1 MSLRGMKQKKCTI
14 HPWNSI
20 WFLMLIPLNWSN
32 YESELPK
39 IQERNSNNSYL
50 IWTTDKLSC
59 WNNVP
64 SNNTKYH
71 IYMMHLVQLLT
82 TCQWHSPSVLSKKRS
97 ALLVF
102 FCFIYFL
109 KFYERMNVFF
119 LQLVFKRQRNGH
131 HTILPWKASEKKC
144 HSRCQTLWGL
154 WGVVSQ
160 YWQVFCS
167 WSTNQFFFGMV
178 DQDSQSINK
187 NRPPYYI
194 LEVGNNKQ
202 IYFHSV
208 LDKFIDQFLLQPIQ
222 DPVEP

>member
-1 MSLRGMKQKKCTI
+1 
-14 HPWNSI
+14 
-20 WFLMLIPLNWSN
+20 
-32 YESELPK
+32 
-39 IQERNSNNSYL
+39 
-50 IWTTDKLSC
+50 
-59 WNNVP
+59 
-64 SNNTKYH
+64 
-71 IYMMHLVQLLT
+71 MHLVQLLT

-222 DPVEP
+222 GWTLTLTLSLAMTKILSEITQCAFWSISSFSLTLRMLFEKEMVQGLQLYIKFWCHISSQFLVSMLMQLKCL